1 METMVHRRVEEA
13 RKGTNPTVIARMDSG
28 WAVLGDKQVVRGYS
42 LLLPDPVVSG
52 LNDLN
57 PDARTRFLLDMAL
70 LGDALLEVTGA
81 EHVNYEI
88 LGNWEPALHAHVAP
102 RYAGESPERRRAPI
116 WFYDWDEAP
125 CFNLE
130 RDRRLME
137 EIGRAIKSRRHSAG
151 GRP

>member
-13 RKGTNPTVIARMDSG
+13 RRGTNPTVIARMDSG

-52 LNDLN
+52 LNDLDA
-57 PDARTRFLLDMAL
+57 DARARFLLDMTL
-70 LGDALLEVTGA
+70 LGDALLKVTGA

-102 RYAGESPERRRAPI
+102 RYPGEPPERRRAPI

-125 CFNLE
+125 RFSPE

-137 EIGRAIKSRRHSAG
+137 EIGLAIKSLRG